1 MDIEEAKRILG
12 ITDEDDGR
20 TAKIKFRRLI
30 GRYHPDVAGTD
41 SKECQ
46 ELAQRIN
53 AAYSLLKSEEFFLT
67 KAVAEVVW
75 REIVNES
82 VFIARNI
89 YAPYHMDVDS
99 EGLYQ
104 KITNGKYMWDP
115 NEEEFPL
122 FLRSIYHAARD
133 LLDAVEAE
141 CNVTGNTD
149 ALRISCQERLFHC
162 LAMQF
167 VEPADCLPKIAVP
180 DKVDKENRKIY
191 RFRAYVGEKQN
202 PDIMRRIAS
211 LRATESVYPAA
222 LRFGE
227 PRMKNC
233 ASHNGAAFV
242 HDSSDESWTCNGRL
256 MITDKNGGSLGHLS
270 FAEDELYYCLFPF
283 MSAHMAQVRL
293 TVKKVQG
300 NKGNYLRHAKAEIE
314 FLIRLSQDAD
324 NYRNPDM
331 NERIERI
338 LSDYRNQLRGTAY
351 ARRL

>member
-30 GRYHPDVAGTD
+30 GRYHPDAAGSD
-41 SKECQ
+41 SKEHQ
-46 ELAQRIN
+46 ELAQKIN

-67 KAVAEVVW
+67 KVVTEVVW

-82 VFIARNI
+82 VFTARNI
-89 YAPYHMDVDS
+89 YAPYHMDIDS
-99 EGLYQ
+99 EELYQ
-104 KITNGKYMWDP
+104 KVTNGKYMWDP
-115 NEEEFPL
+115 NEEEFPF

-149 ALRISCQERLFHC
+149 ALRISSQERLFHC

-167 VEPADCLPKIAVP
+167 VEPADCLPKIAEP
-180 DKVDKENRKIY
+180 DIIDKENRKIY
-191 RFRAYVGEKQN
+191 RFRAYIGEKQN
-202 PDIMRRIAS
+202 PDIMRRIAF
-211 LRATESVYPAA
+211 LRVAESVYPAA
-222 LRFGE
+222 LR
-227 PRMKNC
+227 
-233 ASHNGAAFV
+233 
-242 HDSSDESWTCNGRL
+242 NGRL
-256 MITDKNGGSLGHLS
+256 MIADKSGGSLGHLS
-270 FAEDELYYCLFPF
+270 FAEDELYYCLFPY

-293 TVKKVQG
+293 TVKNVQR

-314 FLIRLSQDAD
+314 FLIRLNQEAD

-331 NERIERI
+331 NERIEKI
-338 LSDYRNQLRGTAY
+338 LSDYRNQLREAVY
-351 ARRL
+351 AGRL

>member
-30 GRYHPDVAGTD
+30 GRYHPDAAGTD
-41 SKECQ
+41 SKEHQ

-82 VFIARNI
+82 VFTARNI
-89 YAPYHMDVDS
+89 YAPYHYWSCICEADRDVGRALMRSMTSNGAAYPWDIDS

-104 KITNGKYMWDP
+104 RVTNGKYMWDP

-133 LLDAVEAE
+133 LLDAVETE

-149 ALRISCQERLFHC
+149 ALRISSQERLFHC

-167 VEPADCLPKIAVP
+167 VEPADCLPKIAEP
-180 DKVDKENRKIY
+180 DMVDKENRKIY

-202 PDIMRRIAS
+202 LDIMRRIAS
-211 LRATESVYPAA
+211 LRAAESVYPAA
-222 LRFGE
+222 IR
-227 PRMKNC
+227 
-233 ASHNGAAFV
+233 
-242 HDSSDESWTCNGRL
+242 NGRL
-256 MITDKNGGSLGHLS
+256 MIVDQSGGSLGHLS

-283 MSAHMAQVRL
+283 MSAHVAQVRL
-293 TVKKVQG
+293 TVKKVQR

-314 FLIRLSQDAD
+314 FLIRLNQEAD

-351 ARRL
+351 SGRL